1 MTGLGDSFNV
11 KRIQNRGTA
20 TCQGSHGNVTGAFT
34 LVELLVVIALIGIL
48 AALLLPAMGKAKSK
62 AQGIACLSNTRQLG
76 YAWTLYASDHEDRL
90 PYNLADK
97 AAQSNIN
104 WVANIMTWG
113 TESDNTN
120 TTTITGAG
128 LGPYANRSVA
138 IYKCPSDTVL
148 SAEQRKAGFNARL
161 RSYSMNAMIGD
172 AGFVSASGSNT
183 NNPGYVQFFKM
194 TAIPEP
200 AQIFVFLDEHPD
212 SIDDGYFLNRA
223 SQHEWHDLPASYHDS
238 SAAFSFAD
246 GHARMKRW
254 VVASTKAP
262 ANPDAAALPFY
273 VTKALSA
280 DFNWVVEHMS
290 VDRPGADRQY

>member
-1 MTGLGDSFNV
+1 V

-20 TCQGSHGNVTGAFT
+20 TCQGSSGKVTGAFT
-34 LVELLVVIALIGIL
+34 LVELLVVIALIAIL
-48 AALLLPAMGKAKSK
+48 AALLLPAMGKAKAK

-76 YAWTLYASDHEDRL
+76 YAWTLYAGDHEDRL
-90 PYNLADK
+90 PYNLADT
-97 AAQSNIN
+97 ASRTNIN
-104 WVANIMTWG
+104 WTSGVMSTDMNP
-113 TESDNTN
+113 DNTN
-120 TTTITGAG
+120 TATITDASLGA
-128 LGPYANRSVA
+128 YANRSTAV
-138 IYKCPSDTVL
+138 YRCPSDFVL
-148 SAEQRKAGFNARL
+148 SKVQREAGWTARV

-172 AGFVSASGSNT
+172 AGPVSAAGTNV

-200 AQIFVFLDEHPD
+200 AQIFVFLDEHPV
-212 SIDDGYFLNRA
+212 SIDDGYFVNRA
-223 SQHEWHDLPASYHDS
+223 SEHQWHDLPASYHDS

-262 ANPDAAALPFY
+262 LNPDAATFNLPFY
-273 VTKALSA
+273 VTRAQSA

-290 VDRPGADRQY
+290 VDRPGSDRPQY

>member
-1 MTGLGDSFNV
+1 M
-11 KRIQNRGTA
+11 KRIPNREVTTG
-20 TCQGSHGNVTGAFT
+20 QSRNGNVTGAFT

-48 AALLLPAMGKAKSK
+48 AALLLPAMGKAKAK

-90 PYNLADK
+90 PYNLAGD
-97 AAQSNIN
+97 AARTNIN
-104 WVANIMTWG
+104 WVANVMTWG
-113 TESDNTN
+113 LERDNTN
-120 TTTITGAG
+120 TASITEAS

-138 IYKCPSDTVL
+138 IYKCPSDNVL
-148 SAEQRKAGFNARL
+148 SSEQRKAGFNARL

-172 AGFVSASGSNT
+172 AGLVSASGANT
-183 NNPGYVQFFKM
+183 NNPGYVQFFKL
-194 TAIPEP
+194 TTIPEP

-223 SQHEWHDLPASYHDS
+223 SQREWHDLPASYHDS

-262 ANPDAAALPFY
+262 ANPDSAALPFY

-280 DFNWVVEHMS
+280 DFNWVIEHMS
-290 VDRPGADRQY
+290 VDRSTTDRQN